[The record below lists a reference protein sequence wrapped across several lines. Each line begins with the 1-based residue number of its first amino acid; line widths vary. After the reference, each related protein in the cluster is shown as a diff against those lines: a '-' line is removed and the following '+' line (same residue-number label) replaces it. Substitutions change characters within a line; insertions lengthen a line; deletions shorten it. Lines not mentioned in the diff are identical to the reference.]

1 MIYIE
6 LKQEFSDVA
15 LLEHAARLTLDT
27 SVPVSDG
34 FDFALASADMTIVLT
49 DDEQLHE
56 LNREYLGVDAPT
68 DVLSFPAAES
78 DPETGTTYLGDILIS
93 IPRATQQAQ
102 AAGHSVEDEVQLLVV
117 HGTLHL
123 LGHDHATAMEKPAC
137 GKPRLRCCQVSDS
150 RTSKSRTLN
159 EILFFIASHFVRSC
173 VSRLALCFTYAGKRM
188 DSQHNRRGC
197 IYSGALASTSGT

>member
-6 LKQEFSDVA
+6 LKQEFSDAA
-15 LLEHAARLTLDT
+15 LLECAARLTLDT
-27 SVPVSDG
+27 SVTVSDG

-93 IPRATQQAQ
+93 IPRAAQQAQ

-123 LGHDHATAMEKPAC
+123 LGHDHATAAEKARMWQAQAEVLS
-137 GKPRLRCCQVSDS
+137 GLG
-150 RTSKSRTLN
+150 L
-159 EILFFIASHFVRSC
+159 SHVKIQD
-173 VSRLALCFTYAGKRM
+173 T
-188 DSQHNRRGC
+188 
-197 IYSGALASTSGT
+197 